1 MCLRL
6 GIDLRLF
13 HFLVEHDGVPVS
25 ALQLAE
31 QSQAEV
37 LLVGTQTMLDY
48 HNQDLLDLTQ
58 HI

>member
-37 LLVGTQTMLDY
+37 LLVGTQR
-48 HNQDLLDLTQ
+48 QC
-58 HI
+58 